1 MNAELYRTLSRELA
15 AGRSARLISG
25 CSGTVLGREAL
36 ACADGRLL
44 TTEEDLWERVLPQLG
59 EDGFCTLEEG
69 DFFAQTMTPAA
80 RLILCGSG
88 HIAQALARLAPDLG
102 FSVTVADDRQGLAG
116 LFGPRVYPYPGQLP
130 QAIERIPVSAGDFYV
145 ILTHSHALDEA
156 CLRAVL
162 DRPRAY
168 VGMIG
173 SRTKVAAIRSHLLS
187 EGRTEEEL
195 DEVYAPIGLEIGA
208 QTPEEIALAIAAQ
221 LVQVREGLG
230 LAAGLPFEVIGA
242 FRRPPFA
249 VVTLLTKQGSAPR
262 RPGTRML
269 VLPNGAVRG
278 TIGGGAMETRGV
290 EQALNCLETGES
302 FRGRFSLTPEGG
314 MLCGGVSDYLI
325 VPVMGS

>member
-25 CSGTVLGREAL
+25 CSGEMLGREAL

-44 TTEEDLWERVLPQLG
+44 TVEEGLWEPILPQLG
-59 EDGFCTLEEG
+59 EDGFHALEEG
-69 DFFAQTMTPAA
+69 EFFVQTMTPAA

-102 FSVTVADDRQGLAG
+102 FSVMVADDRQGLSG
-116 LFGPRVYPYPGQLP
+116 LFGPRVYPYPGPLP
-130 QAIERIPVSAGDFYV
+130 QTVERIPASAGDFYV

-173 SRTKVAAIRSHLLS
+173 SRTKVAAIRAHLMS

-195 DEVYAPIGLEIGA
+195 DAVYAPIGLDIGA
-208 QTPEEIALAIAAQ
+208 QTPEEIALSIAAQ
-221 LVQVREGLG
+221 LVQVREKLG
-230 LAAGLPFEVIGA
+230 LSAGLPFEVIGA
-242 FRRPPFA
+242 LRRPPFA

-269 VLPNGAVRG
+269 VLPDGGIRG
-278 TIGGGAMETRGV
+278 TIGGGAIETRAV
-290 EQALNCLETGES
+290 EQAQDCLRTGQP
-302 FRGRFSLTPEGG
+302 FRDRFSLTPEGG

-325 VPVMGS
+325 VPVSG